1 MARFYLTTP
10 IYYVNDRPHIGH
22 VYTTTVADIL
32 ARHRRL
38 AGDDVYFLTGVDEH
52 AAKVADAA
60 VERGLSPQQWADQNA
75 AAFRDTFARFGI
87 TNDDFV
93 RTTEARHKERVQRYL
108 AALLETGDVYM
119 GEYAGWYDAG
129 QEEYVPESKAEEY
142 GFKSPING
150 KPLVR
155 KTEKNYFFRLSAYR
169 EPLLALLDRGETID
183 GRGFTVEPVS
193 RRKEI
198 LARIPEMEDVPI
210 SRSGQAGWGI
220 PFPGDDTQTVY
231 VWIDALF
238 NYLTYVDED
247 RLRPYWESGATQL
260 IAKDILWF
268 HAAIWPALLLALR
281 KCPGYAWVNLPSRL
295 YAHSFWIADGRK
307 MSKSLG
313 NFVDLEK
320 LDRTV
325 AAFGLDALR
334 WFLATQGPIGA
345 FDSDFSDARFVETY
359 NVDLANNLGNLVN
372 RVTSMAHRYRGG
384 ALRAPARTSIDYRD
398 DFPNQDDVLRAYS
411 DHMRDLDLGGAAA
424 TAMWFVDRGNESI
437 ARHEP
442 WKLAKAGDDPGVD
455 AVLWNASEALRIAA
469 VLLSPFMPASS
480 GEILRR
486 LGADP
491 DVGRLQWA
499 RGTEWQA
506 AGERAVLQGD
516 LLWPRAEAAAKTGI
530 STKEKH
536 VTDPGK
542 TPDAQGGAAPTPTA
556 STGTPV
562 PVSAD
567 GSSAA
572 PAASQ
577 WPMDQRISIDEFM
590 KIDLRVARVMTAERV
605 PNSKKLMK
613 LEIDL
618 GSEKRTLVAGIAE
631 AYEADALVGRLVA
644 IVANLK
650 PAKLMGIESN
660 GMVLAASPDGG
671 RPMLVSFDEPPPPG
685 SRVR

>member
-1 MARFYLTTP
+1 MAKVYLTTP

-22 VYTTTVADIL
+22 VYTTTVVDIL
-32 ARHRRL
+32 ARWGRL
-38 AGDDVYFLTGVDEH
+38 NGDDVYFLTGVDEH

-60 VERGLSPQQWADQNA
+60 AERGLAPQQWADRNA
-75 AAFRDTFARFGI
+75 AAFRETFARFGI

-108 AALLETGDVYM
+108 AALLKTGDVYV
-119 GEYAGWYDAG
+119 GEYSGWYDAG
-129 QEEYVPESKAEEY
+129 QEEYVPDTKAEES
-142 GFKSPING
+142 GFTSPING

-155 KTEKNYFFRLSAYR
+155 KTENNYFFRLSAYR

-183 GRGFTVEPVS
+183 GRGFTVEPIA

-210 SRSGQAGWGI
+210 SRTGQSGWGI
-220 PFPGDDTQTVY
+220 PFPGDQTQTVY

-238 NYLTYVDED
+238 NYLTYVDDD
-247 RLRPYWESGATQL
+247 RLRPYWESGPTQL

-281 KCPGYAWVNLPSRL
+281 KCQGYEWVNLPARL
-295 YAHSFWIADGRK
+295 YAHSFWISDGRK

-320 LDRTV
+320 LDRY
-325 AAFGLDALR
+325 AATFGLDALR

-345 FDSDFSDARFVETY
+345 FDSDFSEARFIETF

-372 RVTSMAHRYRGG
+372 RITSMAHRYRGG
-384 ALRAPARTSIDYRD
+384 VLHSAGTPRD
-398 DFPNQDDVLRAYS
+398 DFGGREDWREVYQAA
-411 DHMRDLDLGGAAA
+411 MRQVRLNDAA
-424 TAMWFVDRGNESI
+424 TAALAIVDHTNEYI
-437 ARHEP
+437 AKREP
-442 WKLAKAGDDPGVD
+442 WKLAKAGDDAALD
-455 AVLWNASEALRIAA
+455 RVLWSACEGLRTAA
-469 VLLSPFMPASS
+469 VLLSPFIPASAA
-480 GEILRR
+480 EILRR
-486 LGADP
+486 LGVPEDASHP
-491 DVGRLQWA
+491 SVHQ
-499 RGTEWQA
+499 TEWRPDGHRTIQ
-506 AGERAVLQGD
+506 QGA
-516 LLWPRAEAAAKTGI
+516 LLWPRFEAQPDVVGPAAAS
-530 STKEKH
+530 STPKEIVS
-536 VTDPGK
+536 VTD
-542 TPDAQGGAAPTPTA
+542 Q
-556 STGTPV
+556 PV
-562 PVSAD
+562 PPA
-567 GSSAA
+567 GEPAA
-572 PAASQ
+572 PATSQ
-577 WPMDQRISIDEFM
+577 WPLDQRITIDEFM
-590 KIDLRVARVMTAERV
+590 KIDLRVARILTAERV

-660 GMVLAASPDGG
+660 GMVLAASPEGG

>member
-22 VYTTTVADIL
+22 VYTTTVTDIL
-32 ARHRRL
+32 ARWGRL
-38 AGDDVYFLTGVDEH
+38 NGDDVYFLTGVDEH

-60 VERGLSPQQWADQNA
+60 AERGLTPQQWANQNA
-75 AAFRDTFARFGI
+75 AEFRDTFTRFGI

-108 AALLETGDVYM
+108 AALLKTGDVYV
-119 GEYAGWYDAG
+119 GEYSGWYDAG
-129 QEEYVPESKAEEY
+129 QEEYVPETKAEEY
-142 GFKSPING
+142 AFKSPVNG

-155 KTEKNYFFRLSAYR
+155 KTENNYFFRLSAYR

-183 GRGFTVEPVS
+183 GRGFTVEPVA

-210 SRSGQAGWGI
+210 SRTGQSGWGI
-220 PFPGDDTQTVY
+220 PFPGDGNQTVY

-238 NYLTYVDED
+238 NYLTYVDDD

-281 KCPGYAWVNLPSRL
+281 KCPGYEWVNLPARL
-295 YAHSFWIADGRK
+295 YAHSFWISDGRK

-320 LDRTV
+320 LDRYV
-325 AAFGLDALR
+325 ATFGLDALR

-345 FDSDFSDARFVETY
+345 FDSDFSETRFIETY

-372 RVTSMAHRYRGG
+372 RVTSMAHRYRAGV
-384 ALRAPARTSIDYRD
+384 LRAPASTSMDYRD
-398 DFPNQDDVLRAYS
+398 DYPNLDEVLQTYS
-411 DHMRDLDLGGAAA
+411 NHMREVDLGGAAA
-424 TAMWFVDRGNESI
+424 TALWFVDRGNESI
-437 ARHEP
+437 ARREP
-442 WKLAKAGDDPGVD
+442 WKLAKTGDDAGVD
-455 AVLWNASEALRIAA
+455 AVLWNASEALRLAS
-469 VLLSPFMPASS
+469 VLMSPFMPKAAA
-480 GEILRR
+480 EILRR
-486 LGADP
+486 LGVDP
-491 DVGRLQWA
+491 DLGNLRWA
-499 RGTEWQA
+499 RDTEWQA
-506 AGERAVLQGD
+506 AGERSLQQGE
-516 LLWPRAEAAAKTGI
+516 LLWPRAEPAAKVEI
-530 STKEKH
+530 STKEKT
-536 VTDPGK
+536 VTEEVKAP
-542 TPDAQGGAAPTPTA
+542 TTVPAAPDAAAAAPP
-556 STGTPV
+556 
-562 PVSAD
+562 
-567 GSSAA
+567 
-572 PAASQ
+572 ASQ
-577 WPMDQRISIDEFM
+577 WPMEQRITIDEFM
-590 KIDLRVARVMTAERV
+590 KIDLRVARILTAERV

-660 GMVLAASPDGG
+660 GMVLAASPEGG